1 MSHAKPSHIITNAF
15 LAIAMPTLL
24 FAFGNLEDKATRRL
38 AGLVACLMRLF
49 ARSSKKLIAANIRTA
64 FPEMEESE
72 VKRMVADNLLHTV
85 WNWLDFLR
93 ILKNPSNIQCFLSET
108 ELPDTLPPQIILCLP
123 HLGNWELVAQ
133 CAPHYFS
140 NCAAVAEIFPYNA
153 LNTILDRSRSINGLQ
168 IIPREGA
175 AKGMLRAI
183 REKTSVGI
191 LIDQNLSPRHGG
203 LFVDFFGLPV
213 PTSPLPAIIARR
225 CRLPVFSGACVR
237 QPDGRFKLVAKQVEL
252 PDTDDP
258 QRLTQAI
265 LAANEELIRRY
276 PEQYTW
282 LYKRWNCKPADLP
295 PELAPRFPYY
305 AIEKKYKLNSD

>member
-1 MSHAKPSHIITNAF
+1 MSHRKPSHIITNAV
-15 LAIAMPTLL
+15 LAILMPILL
-24 FAFGNLEDKATRRL
+24 FLFGNLGDKATRRV
-38 AGLVACLMRLF
+38 AGFLACLMRWF
-49 ARSSKKLIAANIRTA
+49 AFSSKKLIAVNLHTA
-64 FPEMEESE
+64 FPDKNDTEI
-72 VKRMVADNLLHTV
+72 KRMVSENLLQTV

-93 ILKNPSNIQCFLSET
+93 ILKNPVNIKRFLSVF
-108 ELPDTLPPQIILCLP
+108 ELPSPLPTQFILCIP

-133 CAPHYFS
+133 CAPHYV
-140 NCAAVAEIFPYNA
+140 NKCAAVAEFFPYNA
-153 LNTILDRSRSINGLQ
+153 LNSILERSRTINGLK

-183 REKTSVGI
+183 REKGSVGI

-203 LFVDFFGLPV
+203 IFVDFFGLPV
-213 PTSPLPAIIARR
+213 PTSPLPAVIARR

-237 QPDGRFKLVAKQVEL
+237 QADGRFKFLVKEVQQ

-265 LAANEELIRRY
+265 LSANEELIRNY

-282 LYKRWNCKPADLP
+282 LYKRWRLKPVDISA
-295 PELAPRFPYY
+295 ELADKYPYY
-305 AIEKKYKLNSD
+305 AVSKEYRIHSD